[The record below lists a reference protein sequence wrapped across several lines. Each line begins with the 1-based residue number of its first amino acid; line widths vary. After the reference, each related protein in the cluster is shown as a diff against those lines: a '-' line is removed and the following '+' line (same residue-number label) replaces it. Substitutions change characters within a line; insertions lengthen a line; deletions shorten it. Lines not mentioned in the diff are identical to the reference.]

1 MQTENKFGYD
11 EIVDTVSDMAK
22 AEVKA
27 YDTFKGKFDL
37 ARALT
42 WAIGEYA
49 TIKEAYEDFATFE
62 QQVKDL
68 SADEGMQAIEAIS
81 EKLTADEMNRSR
93 IYKLALFGGVGYK
106 NTITVIDLGEQQLAL
121 GRDIFAKQ

>member
-1 MQTENKFGYD
+1 MQENKFGYD

-49 TIKEAYEDFATFE
+49 TIKEAYEDFGVFE
-62 QQVKDL
+62 QEVKDL
-68 SADEGMQAIEAIS
+68 LADEGMQAIQAIS
-81 EKLTADEMNRSR
+81 EKLTADEKSRSR
-93 IYKLALFGGVGYK
+93 IYKIAVFSAFGYK
-106 NTITVIDLGEQQLAL
+106 NTITVIELGEQQLSL
-121 GRDIFAKQ
+121 GRAIFAK